1 MSTSDLMVCL
11 AVLGGIAAFTLVL
24 TVVAVRARRAEEAET
39 LALRAEVVLA
49 HCRKLLVGQDW
60 LWTVWQNTTKT
71 SGVTMLVRDAHDA
84 AVSTVTTVPMPLSG
98 PIKHFEF
105 DGKRYEILKSGPMS
119 KRTFLREAG
128 QTTVLLSADH
138 HTLKT
143 TYFRGD
149 GAEELFT
156 LHAASAFHRY
166 ASIRVGKGEIGKLI
180 IGLKHD
186 SLTRVLTLPDGRCS
200 RLEQLFVLSNT

>member
-1 MSTSDLMVCL
+1 MSTSDLVVCL

-49 HCRKLLVGQDW
+49 HCKKLLIGQDW

-71 SGVTMLVRDAHDA
+71 SGVTMLVRDAHDEV
-84 AVSTVTTVPMPLSG
+84 VSTVTSVPMPLGG

-105 DGKRYEILKSGPMS
+105 DGKCYEIHKSTPMS
-119 KRTFLREAG
+119 KRTLLREAG
-128 QTTVLLSADH
+128 QATVLLSADH
-138 HTLKT
+138 YALKT

-166 ASIRVGKGEIGKLI
+166 APIRVGKGEIGKLI
-180 IGLKHD
+180 IGLKSD

>member
-1 MSTSDLMVCL
+1 MSTSDFLVCL

-49 HCRKLLVGQDW
+49 HCKQLLVGQDW

-71 SGVTMLVRDAHDA
+71 SGVTMLVRDARDEV
-84 AVSTVTTVPMPLSG
+84 VSTVTSVPMPLG
-98 PIKHFEF
+98 GAIKHFEF
-105 DGKRYEILKSGPMS
+105 AGKRYEIHKSAPMS
-119 KRTFLREAG
+119 KRTWLREAG
-128 QTTVLLSADH
+128 QSEVLLSADH
-138 HTLKT
+138 YALKT

-156 LHAASAFHRY
+156 LHAASAFRRY
-166 ASIRVGKGEIGKLI
+166 APIRERKAEIGKLI
-180 IGLKHD
+180 IGLKSD

>member
-1 MSTSDLMVCL
+1 MSTSDLVVCL

-24 TVVAVRARRAEEAET
+24 TVVAVRVRRAEEAQT

-49 HCRKLLVGQDW
+49 HCKKLLVGQDW
-60 LWTVWQNTTKT
+60 LWTVWQNTTKA
-71 SGVTMLVRDAHDA
+71 SGVTLLVRDAHDKV
-84 AVSTVTTVPMPLSG
+84 VSTVTSVPMPLGG

-105 DGKRYEILKSGPMS
+105 DGKRYEIHKSALLS
-119 KRTFLREAG
+119 KRTLLREAG
-128 QTTVLLSADH
+128 QATVLLSADH
-138 HTLKT
+138 YALKT

-166 ASIRVGKGEIGKLI
+166 APIRVGKDEIGKLI

-200 RLEQLFVLSNT
+200 QLEQLFVLANT